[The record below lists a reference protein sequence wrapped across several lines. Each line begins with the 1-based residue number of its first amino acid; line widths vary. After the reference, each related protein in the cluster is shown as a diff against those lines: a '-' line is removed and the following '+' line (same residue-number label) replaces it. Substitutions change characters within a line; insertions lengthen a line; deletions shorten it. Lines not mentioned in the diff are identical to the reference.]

1 MAETYTYELPPVPT
15 EGPHSHAPHCNA
27 SRNYP
32 RGTPGSGCSCP
43 PLEPVWRY
51 CRTCKTRYRPDTSVI
66 FVLQCCCPQCHGHQ
80 TEQCPGL
87 SEDPPHQP
95 TLFTL
100 PPAPKA
106 TAWIVE
112 WRWRKATQ
120 EVLAN
125 VIDPKVLPSN
135 DWLRHSIRNIA
146 TERRALS
153 DAARLRRTFP
163 AKSFRVVA
171 VSWEPAAE
179 PRRPLLKLKMVPVPQ
194 TNSPMTL
201 WSGPIGMAPMAGVS
215 HPYDNAYTPAD
226 VPTYTVAYNA
236 PGDIVNE
243 FVNESGPEP
252 PKNYQNYKGY
262 QSYPAEDFMPVLPG
276 IPDSGMWNGYPSC
289 P

>member
-1 MAETYTYELPPVPT
+1 MAETYIYDIPDVPT
-15 EGPHSHAPHCNA
+15 QYTHAAHCNGD
-27 SRNYP
+27 RRYP
-32 RGTPGSGCSCP
+32 RHTVGSGCSCP

-51 CRTCKTRYRPDTSVI
+51 CRACKTRYRPDTSVI

-100 PPAPKA
+100 PPAPKPN
-106 TAWIVE
+106 AWIVE

-120 EVLAN
+120 ETLAN
-125 VIDPKVLPSN
+125 VIDPAHLPSN
-135 DWLRHSIRNIA
+135 DWNRHSIRNIA

-179 PRRPLLKLKMVPVPQ
+179 PRRPLKLKMVPLSQ

-226 VPTYTVAYNA
+226 VPTYTVTYDA
-236 PGDIVNE
+236 PDIANG

-252 PKNYQNYKGY
+252 PKNYK
-262 QSYPAEDFMPVLPG
+262 SYPADFIPVLPG
-276 IPDSGMWNGYPSC
+276 IPDSGMWNGYPSW